1 MTVGAGH
8 GDVQRGITAGVGA
21 VEPMAERRP
30 EAIVEGMHCPFCQN
44 PDTKVVDTR
53 LSEDGHTIR
62 RRRECPQCGRRF
74 TTVESTML
82 LVLKRS
88 GNVEPF
94 DRAKVIAGVRKACQ
108 GRPIDEGDLKALG
121 QKVEEDLRSR
131 GLAQVR
137 SEDVGKAILRPLRD
151 LDEVAYLRFASV
163 YRNFGDLEDFQYAI
177 ACPLP
182 DRATQ
187 EAKRQAAQKGIG
199 ATPYSAVSV
208 GPSRA

>member
-1 MTVGAGH
+1 
-8 GDVQRGITAGVGA
+8 
-21 VEPMAERRP
+21 
-30 EAIVEGMHCPFCQN
+30 MHCPFCQN

-62 RRRECPQCGRRF
+62 RRRECPNCGRRF

-108 GRPIDEGDLKALG
+108 GRPIVEDDLKALG

-131 GLAQVR
+131 GLAQVK
-137 SEDVGKAILRPLRD
+137 SEDVGKAILGPLRD

-163 YRNFGDLEDFQYAI
+163 YRNFDDLEDFQRAI
-177 ACPLP
+177 NGLRH
-182 DRATQ
+182 DREEQ
-187 EAKRQAAQKGIG
+187 
-199 ATPYSAVSV
+199 TPQ
-208 GPSRA
+208 